1 MTRRLR
7 TLTAALL
14 LTGLTLTAVQLAF
27 PPVHG
32 GLQLLA
38 VMLTFAGAACG
49 ARYFDQVGR
58 ADA

>member
-7 TLTAALL
+7 TLTAAFFLAA
-14 LTGLTLTAVQLAF
+14 LTITAVQLAF

-38 VMLTFAGAACG
+38 VMLTFAGAATG
-49 ARYFDQVGR
+49 ARYLDLREG
-58 ADA
+58 